1 MARHSRLA
9 KAVAWPEQL
18 RRVDVSG
25 ISISRFSARACG
37 KGAENAEKD
46 RRNPPGAEK
55 DRRNP
60 PEKDRRNTRLNSR
73 KRTGVILGR
82 GKGQA

>member
-18 RRVDVSG
+18 RRVDGSG

-37 KGAENAEKD
+37 KGAEKV
-46 RRNPPGAEK
+46 RK
-55 DRRNP
+55 M
-60 PEKDRRNTRLNSR
+60 R
-73 KRTGVILGR
+73 KRTGVILRARKRTGVILR
-82 GKGQA
+82 KRTGVILVLILGKGQA